1 MSNEYYIDL
10 AKKYVLDKDV
20 APFEYVDG
28 HPISVFSLLADKK
41 KKLFNIDKP
50 IKDIVEDDILGAL
63 IKAVE
68 SITLDD
74 YRQFMRAVDPYRGK
88 TALEYANDIIGY
100 TNYLYTAAEQAGY
113 YDLACILNERRHPKN
128 TKAQRIN
135 YASMFAITVFSICQ
149 KAASKNYKP
158 NTYQHKPVDI
168 YQQPNDKITK
178 NLATATKE
186 EMESGQLIVNEKVGN
201 IFSYITLYPEEAK
214 RLGLEH
220 INTFDLFVLFS
231 CISIKAAGNR
241 QTTVNIIY
249 KTMTGKSGEVKLTDK
264 MRQELMQSIDKLRL
278 TPVTIDATGICAKY
292 NHKPRGK
299 YVKSYLLP
307 AKMSGE
313 GIVNGGYTEDVITFL
328 DDSPLYEIA
337 MMKNK
342 QIFSI
347 NRDVFDIPKVK
358 ANRQNLTLRQ
368 LLVTLVHDAGHA
380 DKVKNTILI
389 DTLLERSGW
398 EGKRYRLVEVVE
410 KCLDY
415 WIEKQYLI
423 KRYKIKNEKNKA
435 TKIIFETLE
444 KEL

>member
-1 MSNEYYIDL
+1 MQ
-10 AKKYVLDKDV
+10 DV
-20 APFEYVDG
+20 
-28 HPISVFSLLADKK
+28 
-41 KKLFNIDKP
+41 KP
-50 IKDIVEDDILGAL
+50 
-63 IKAVE
+63 
-68 SITLDD
+68 
-74 YRQFMRAVDPYRGK
+74 YK
-88 TALEYANDIIGY
+88 TSLEYANDIIGY

-128 TKAQRIN
+128 TKAQRMN

-186 EMESGQLIVNEKVGN
+186 EMDSGQLIVNEKVGN

-249 KTMTGKSGEVKLTDK
+249 KTMTGKNGEVKIPDK
-264 MRQELMQSIDKLRL
+264 MRHEIMQSIDKLRL
-278 TPVTIDATGICAKY
+278 TPITIDATGICAKY
-292 NHKPRGK
+292 NHKAKGK
-299 YVKSYLLP
+299 YTKSYLLP

-313 GIVNGGYTEDVITFL
+313 GVINGGYTEDIITFL

-337 MMKNK
+337 LMKNK
-342 QIFSI
+342 QLFSI
-347 NRDVFDIPKVK
+347 NREIFDIPIN
-358 ANRQNLTLRQ
+358 ANKQNLTLRQ
-368 LLVTLVHDAGHA
+368 VLATLIYDACHSPKIG
-380 DKVKNTILI
+380 NTILI
-389 DTLLERSGW
+389 DTLMERSEW
-398 EGKRYRLVEVVE
+398 DGKRIRLVDVVE

-415 WIEKQYLI
+415 WIKKRYLI
-423 KRYKIKNEKNKA
+423 MSYKIIKEKNKA
-435 TKIIFETLE
+435 VKIKFTPI
-444 KEL
+444 KPD